1 MVPVGACNTHTSMSS
16 SADISDYQKPDDR
29 YGTLEDVEAIIQGCH
44 DRGMKILFD
53 LVISHTSDQHAWFK
67 DAEKSKDSPYRDFY
81 IWRPARYTQ
90 AGERIPPTNW
100 RAIFGGSTWEWSEP
114 TDSYYYHTFLK
125 EQPDLN
131 WETEAVRDA
140 IFENAITFWLKKG
153 VDGFRVDATTFYSK
167 HPFEDVPLVDANTF
181 DQPSEKVMHHGP
193 RLGEFVQDMV
203 SKTFARFE

>member
-1 MVPVGACNTHTSMSS
+1 MVFP

-29 YGTLEDVEAIIQGCH
+29 YGTLEDVEAITQGCH

-67 DAEKSKDSPYRDFY
+67 DAEKNTDSPYRDFY
-81 IWRPARYTQ
+81 IWRPARYIE

-100 RAIFGGSTWEWSEP
+100 RAIFGGSTWEWSEA

-140 IFENAITFWLKKG
+140 IFENAITFWLKRG
-153 VDGFRVDATTFYSK
+153 VDGFRVDATTFYAK
-167 HPFEDVPLVDANTF
+167 HPFEDVPVIDASTF
-181 DQPSEKVMHHGP
+181 DQPSEKVMHHAP

-203 SKTFARFE
+203 SKTFAKFE